1 MNVDMGLSLQ
11 GKKAL
16 VTAGAN
22 GIGLQIAQTFSQ
34 AGARVAICDVDEAAV
49 EAVRKAH
56 REFLVSAADVS
67 READVA
73 LLFDEVITAFS
84 GLDLRINNAGI
95 SGPTGRV
102 DT

>member
-34 AGARVAICDVDEAAV
+34 AGARVAICDVDEAAL

-56 REFLVSAADVS
+56 PELLVIAADVS

-73 LLFDEVITAFS
+73 QLFDEVFNT
-84 GLDLRINNAGI
+84 I
-95 SGPTGRV
+95 SRLTLIIYNDCILCTP
-102 DT
+102 